1 MSSPHHPPDP
11 QPHAPDPASEPAA
24 PYGWTPPRDQPTTP
38 MPPYDEA
45 ARRQH
50 PAGPPPVWERPTG
63 PRAPDAAQK
72 GFFAS
77 LFDFSFSSYVTLRF
91 AKVLFVVLLVA
102 CVLLWLAYLVAAAA
116 TGEGVLLLLTLLL
129 GWIPSAVVL
138 LFYRM
143 VLEFFVAT
151 VRGAENTREMLEL
164 MRSGRGRL

>member
-1 MSSPHHPPDP
+1 MSSPHHPSGPQSHGQDP
-11 QPHAPDPASEPAA
+11 ERDPAAS
-24 PYGWTPPRDQPTTP
+24 YGWTPPRDQPTTP
-38 MPPYDEA
+38 LPSYDEA
-45 ARRQH
+45 GRHQQ
-50 PAGPPPVWERPTG
+50 PAGPSPAWERPAG
-63 PRAPDAAQK
+63 PRDQGAAQK

-102 CVLLWLAYLVAAAA
+102 CVLLWLTYLVAAAS
-116 TGEGVLLLLTLLL
+116 TGEGVVLLLALLL